1 MFLQSHAE
9 HISQVQRQSGV
20 FALLMGRH
28 RRGDEGEEREMK
40 GTRKKAYLQSSLEK
54 SGEKRRMEVRLE
66 VLIQR
71 GGGREEG
78 ERNRVEERGND

>member
-1 MFLQSHAE
+1 MK
-9 HISQVQRQSGV
+9 
-20 FALLMGRH
+20 
-28 RRGDEGEEREMK
+28 EEREIK

-71 GGGREEG
+71 GGKEEG
-78 ERNRVEERGND
+78 ERNRVEERGMIERRRERGRDRKKEEGGGIEREGDNLKIAFC